1 MQPTTPAIST
11 VTPTHGDVSLIDLL
25 MVLLQ
30 RWKLLVLVPVLVG
43 AAGLGVSYLIPPQ
56 FTATVTFLPPQ
67 GGSSSLSNALNS
79 LGALASLAGG
89 SAGGGKTSADT
100 YVSLLQSRTVADR
113 MIDKFK
119 LQELYKREFRFE
131 TREVLRSRSRIS
143 LGKKDGLITIEVDDA
158 SPDRAAQIAN
168 QYVVELKELTS
179 TMALTDAQRRRA
191 FFENQLQLTKARL
204 TAAQQALESSGFN
217 PGALRSEP
225 RAAAEEYGRIKAE
238 LTTTE
243 VRLQSLRS
251 RLADGAPELNQLS
264 ATAAALR
271 SQLRTLEQRSEP
283 LQNQDYIS
291 KYREFKYQETLFEQ
305 LGRQFETARLEESLD
320 NTVLQIIDPAQVP
333 EWKSKPKRAFIA
345 ASAAVIS
352 LLLLCLWIAGRH
364 IWRSVPRKAALAG

>member
-11 VTPTHGDVSLIDLL
+11 ATPTHGDVSLIDLL

-30 RWKLLVLVPVLVG
+30 RWQLLVLVPVLVG